1 MPSDWNVNL
10 AGEHGSPG
18 SIGQTGPA
26 GPAGGAPILN
36 YLGGLTLSNDATTPT
51 TVLDIAPGTACSDDG
66 TTMMTLATAFT
77 KNCAATWVVGSGNG
91 GLGSAGLTP
100 NTWYH
105 VFLICRTDTGVVD
118 VFIAPSLTP
127 SLPTNYNVKRRIGS
141 IRTAGGATI
150 LAFLQVGDHFIWVSH
165 IQDWPSGTVFS
176 NTLTAY
182 VLTVPTGVRV
192 IAEIVLQSLYSTA
205 GWSRVQSPDD
215 TNTTTLPI
223 TLGQN
228 VANVQN
234 GVNVSIQTNT
244 SAQIMVQVDTNGR
257 SSLQIFT
264 FGWFDNRGK

>member
-1 MPSDWNVNL
+1 MMPSDWNVNL

-26 GPAGGAPILN
+26 GPSGGAPILN
-36 YLGGLTLSNDATTPT
+36 YLGGLTLANDATTPA

-77 KNCAATWVVGSGNG
+77 KNCNAPWVVGSGNG
-91 GLGSAGLTP
+91 ALVTGSTLIA

-105 VFLICRTDTGVVD
+105 VWLMQRTDTNVVD
-118 VFIAPSLTP
+118 ICISTTLGVT
-127 SLPTNYNVKRRIGS
+127 LPTPYNVKRRIGS
-141 IRTAGGATI
+141 IKTDASAHI
-150 LAFLQVGDHFIWVSH
+150 LAFLQVGDHFIWTSH
-165 IQDWPSGTVFS
+165 IQDWPSGTSFS
-176 NTLTAY
+176 NTLTAF
-182 VLTVPTGVRV
+182 VISVPTGVRV
-192 IAEIVLQSLYSTA
+192 IAEINLQSFYGTA

-215 TNTTTLPI
+215 TNTTTMPI

-228 VANVQN
+228 TTLQN

-244 SAQIMVQVDTNGR
+244 SAQIMVQTDAART
-257 SSLQIFT
+257 SLQIFT